1 MLQKEEFQNTD
12 FKPLHSQ
19 QYEYFEILEVEVEVD
34 LLDQVPVERVEVEVD
49 EQMLDMFDCMVPQ
62 FQLDLVIYQ

>member
-1 MLQKEEFQNTD
+1 MLQIEEFQNTD

-62 FQLDLVIYQ
+62 FQLDLVLYQ

>member
-1 MLQKEEFQNTD
+1 MLQIEEFQKTD

-49 EQMLDMFDCMVPQ
+49 EVDE
-62 FQLDLVIYQ
+62 